1 MMMASHWRAGSTGV
15 DLLLSEW
22 ERRLSETP
30 HEVPHCAHGP
40 LLLFRRWYAEGE
52 SRLFWVCSASR
63 GRARSG
69 AGGDSKGTVG
79 ECAAFCWDD
88 RRRHSPA
95 DDVYLP
101 WRNHG
106 AGLRTPGDNDT
117 HFCVTCQ
124 SLVGSDHAVAARA
137 GRDTAAHASG
147 SSSHDRNHHVLC
159 RKDVTRPTEFL
170 RPLACD
176 TANAQ
181 YFFSSSATKWTV
193 DQLERLG
200 VRRIVCIGTP
210 SVHEAWLAHRDHGVD
225 TSDKASG
232 PRESLLLDL
241 DERFSWFCDSGTAGS
256 GDVKSTTTH
265 ARQQYAR
272 FNMATCHFL
281 DTPDGNAPVA
291 TALFLARSEA
301 IVVDPPFGLHPAALG
316 RTLRLLWAAASQ
328 DGSGTELPTMLY
340 FPYETILQHAD

>member
-1 MMMASHWRAGSTGV
+1 MTTHWRAGSTGV

-30 HEVPHCAHGP
+30 REVPHCPHGP

-69 AGGDSKGTVG
+69 AGGGDSKGSVG

-95 DDVYLP
+95 NDVYLP
-101 WRNHG
+101 WRSHG
-106 AGLRTPGDNDT
+106 GGVGTPGDNDT

-124 SLVGSDHAVAARA
+124 KLVGSDHHVAAART
-137 GRDTAAHASG
+137 GRDTAAPTSA
-147 SSSHDRNHHVLC
+147 SSSHDRSHHVVR
-159 RKDVTRPTEFL
+159 RKDVTRPTELL
-170 RPLACD
+170 RPLARD

-181 YFFSSSATKWTV
+181 YFFSSSATKWTIE
-193 DQLERLG
+193 QLVRLG
-200 VRRIVCIGTP
+200 VRRVVCIGTP
-210 SVHEAWLAHRDHGVD
+210 SVHEAWLAHHDHGVD
-225 TSDKASG
+225 NGDEASG

-241 DERFSWFCDSGTAGS
+241 DERFSWFGDCCAHGS
-256 GDVKSTTTH
+256 GDVKSASTH

-281 DTPDGNAPVA
+281 GTPDGNAPVA

-328 DGSGTELPTMLY
+328 DGSGTELPTLLY
-340 FPYETILQHAD
+340 FPYETIPLRAD